1 MAHELILIVDHDV
14 QERQRIAPLLQSA
27 GYETLEVGTGAAAV
41 HVAERHQ
48 PAAVLLELVLP
59 EQDGWSVARRLKA
72 DPITCTISIVI
83 VSQLRRGNVAPPC
96 PIADYVTKPCTDE
109 RLLEAVRYAVWQWRS
124 RTPPRVLI
132 ADDEP
137 DTVDI
142 LATVFRHEGFVTFE
156 ATNGAEALDMTR
168 RERPDV
174 IILDV
179 AMPRVDGWQA
189 LKALKN
195 DERVRDIPVVMLT
208 GVALAPQDAELAL
221 SLGAARYVTKP
232 FAADAI
238 VHQVAS
244 VLQTA

>member
-1 MAHELILIVDHDV
+1 MAQAMILIVEHDPD
-14 QERQRIAPLLQSA
+14 ERRRLAHILTGA
-27 GYETLEVGTGAAAV
+27 GYRTLETASGEEAIGLAG
-41 HVAERHQ
+41 RHQ

-59 EQDGWSVARRLKA
+59 GQDGWQVAQRLKS
-72 DPITCTISIVI
+72 DPITCAISIVI
-83 VSQLRRGNVAPPC
+83 TSALRRGSDTPPC
-96 PIADYVTKPCTDE
+96 PIADYVTKPYTEE

-142 LATVFRHEGFVTFE
+142 LTTVFRHEGFVTFE
-156 ATNGAEALDMTR
+156 ATDGAEALDVSR
-168 RERPDV
+168 REHPDV

-189 LKALKN
+189 LKALKT
-195 DERVRDIPVVMLT
+195 DARVRDIPVVMLT

-221 SLGAARYVTKP
+221 ALGASRYVTKP

-238 VHQVAS
+238 VHQVAD
-244 VLQTA
+244 VLHPA